1 MITSYTLKLWD
12 YLLKEEFSFF
22 DQAVL
27 KILKETHLGPKK
39 ETIDTLLAYAS
50 SVKVIKTKS
59 KDKFLISLN

>member
-12 YLLKEEFSFF
+12 HLLKEEFSSF
-22 DQAVL
+22 DKAVH
-27 KILKETHLGPKK
+27 KILNETHLGPKK
-39 ETIDTLLAYAS
+39 ETIDSLLAYAS